1 MCWRSDS
8 LSTAINGW
16 LEHASTTPATREEL
30 AYGTEANR
38 KDHMSPVQLPHVA
51 SGKVRD
57 IYELDDKHLLFVTSD
72 RMSAFDVVMAEPIP
86 DKGRVLTAITAFWVE
101 RLAGVAPS
109 HLVGLDVPAGVA
121 AGDDGGDLV
130 GRVMVVR

>member
-1 MCWRSDS
+1 
-8 LSTAINGW
+8 
-16 LEHASTTPATREEL
+16 
-30 AYGTEANR
+30 
-38 KDHMSPVQLPHVA
+38 MSPVTLRHVA

-101 RLAGVAPS
+101 QLAGVAPS
-109 HLVGLDVPAGVA
+109 HLVGLDVPA
-121 AGDDGGDLV
+121 
-130 GRVMVVR
+130 RSSRWSR